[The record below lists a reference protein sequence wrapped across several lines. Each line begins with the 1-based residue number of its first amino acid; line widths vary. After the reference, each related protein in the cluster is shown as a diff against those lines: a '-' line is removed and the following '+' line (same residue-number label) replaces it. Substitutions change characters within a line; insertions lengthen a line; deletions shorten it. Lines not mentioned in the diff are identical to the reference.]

1 MPLTLNLSVQMG
13 SAQIYKNSNNKK
25 KRQLQLSQ
33 RSSQKQQKL
42 KNGSQVQSS
51 KRRGDNKQERRW
63 MARKC
68 RRERETKRAGGKVQQ
83 QEPRARS
90 HYDSSSSWTSPG
102 VDCKPQSPKPDRETG
117 ESVED
122 RCESGCTRRGGLQ
135 HRGPAQKAKNMT
147 SPFFT
152 VDACSTNRCGCIS

>member
-1 MPLTLNLSVQMG
+1 MYSHGVCFMPLTLNLSVQMG
-13 SAQIYKNSNNKK
+13 SAQIYKNSNKKKK

-68 RRERETKRAGGKVQQ
+68 KRERERQKELEGRF
-83 QEPRARS
+83 
-90 HYDSSSSWTSPG
+90 SSRSPG
-102 VDCKPQSPKPDRETG
+102 HVLIMTRLLPGRPQVSTANLKAQGQTERPGRAWKTAVSQGARGEEGCSREDQHGRPKT
-117 ESVED
+117 
-122 RCESGCTRRGGLQ
+122 
-135 HRGPAQKAKNMT
+135 
-147 SPFFT
+147 
-152 VDACSTNRCGCIS
+152 